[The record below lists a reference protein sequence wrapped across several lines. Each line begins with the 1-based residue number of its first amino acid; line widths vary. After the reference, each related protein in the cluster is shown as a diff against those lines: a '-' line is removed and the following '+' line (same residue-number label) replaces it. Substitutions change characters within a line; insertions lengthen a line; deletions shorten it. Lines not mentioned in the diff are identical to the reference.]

1 MADVRSLFD
10 WLDEARQR
18 PGMFVREKSLV
29 ELESQCTGWE
39 AALAAHG
46 IDEPGAG
53 FNARFRDWLR
63 AEHGMS
69 VARGWA
75 DAILRESDGDVQ
87 AAWKRFFELLGAF
100 RAAGRRRT

>member
-10 WLDEARQR
+10 WLEQARQR

-46 IDEPGAG
+46 IDEAGAG
-53 FNARFRDWLR
+53 FNRVFRDWLR

-69 VARGWA
+69 AARGWA
-75 DAILRESDGDVQ
+75 EAIRRGAASDEE
-87 AAWKRFFELLGAF
+87 AWERFFTLLEAF
-100 RAAGRRRT
+100 RRPGRPG

>member
-10 WLDEARQR
+10 WLEQARQR
-18 PGMFVREKSLV
+18 PGMFVRGHALR

-39 AALAAHG
+39 AALSAHG

-63 AEHGMS
+63 ATHGMS

-75 DAILRESDGDVQ
+75 EAIRREAASDEE
-87 AAWKRFFELLGAF
+87 AWGRFFALLDGF
-100 RAAGRRRT
+100 RRAETTTG

>member
-18 PGMFVREKSLV
+18 PGMFVREMSLA

-46 IDEPGAG
+46 IDEAGAG
-53 FNARFRDWLR
+53 FNRAFRDWLR

-87 AAWKRFFELLGAF
+87 AAWERFFALLEAF
-100 RAAGRRRT
+100 RRPGHSG

>member
-1 MADVRSLFD
+1 MAVVRSLFD

-18 PGMFVREKSLV
+18 PGMFVHGKSLA

-39 AALAAHG
+39 AALQAHG
-46 IDEPGAG
+46 IDEAGAG
-53 FNARFRDWLR
+53 FNRAFRDWLR

-75 DAILRESDGDVQ
+75 EAIRRDAASDEE
-87 AAWKRFFELLGAF
+87 AWERFFTLLEAF
-100 RAAGRRRT
+100 RSAG

>member
-1 MADVRSLFD
+1 MPLPLSLFD

-18 PGMFVREKSLV
+18 PGMFVREKSLA

-39 AALAAHG
+39 AACSAHG
-46 IDEPGAG
+46 IDEAGKG
-53 FNARFRDWLR
+53 FNARFRHWLR

-75 DAILRESDGDVQ
+75 EAIRRDAASDEE
-87 AAWKRFFELLGAF
+87 AWERFFSLLQAF
-100 RAAGRRRT
+100 RRADQSF